1 MSRKS
6 EVGDPVNSDEEPETS
21 EIQDD
26 GGASTSGSGA
36 LILFG
41 VIGVLVIVGFLYS
54 TMTR

>member
-1 MSRKS
+1 MT
-6 EVGDPVNSDEEPETS
+6 SDEEPETS
-21 EIQDD
+21 DLQDE

>member
-1 MSRKS
+1 MT
-6 EVGDPVNSDEEPETS
+6 SDEEPETS
-21 EIQDD
+21 EDQD

>member
-6 EVGDPVNSDEEPETS
+6 EWGDSVSPDEEPEPHES
-21 EIQDD
+21 QD
-26 GGASTSGSGA
+26 GSGASTSGSGA